1 MAKIPR
7 NQSRIVF
14 YNNEPEFDD
23 FRRARGLSTIKQY
36 ATSELKYPTK
46 EEILS
51 LNTVNYIWTVTDRY
65 EKLAAKFYGNPEM
78 WWVIAYFN
86 KKPAEFLIRPGTSIK
101 ISLPLE
107 YILDYY
113 GI

>member
-7 NQSRIVF
+7 NQARMIF
-14 YNNEPEFDD
+14 YNNEPEYDD
-23 FRRARGLSTIKQY
+23 FRRQRGLSRIKQY
-36 ATSELKYPTK
+36 ATSKLKYPTK
-46 EEILS
+46 MERTS
-51 LNTVNYIWTVTDRY
+51 LNTINHIWTISDRY
-65 EKLAAKFYGNPEM
+65 EKLASEFYGSPEM

-86 KKPAEFLIRPGTSIK
+86 QKPAEFLVSPGDIIK
-101 ISLPLE
+101 IPLPLE